1 MLAKILKKKAKW
13 YVNKGLAHYCK
24 NPNDDNDEDGKQ
36 NDDESTDCI
45 RIEFE
50 PKDSSNNDI
59 YSTADKE
66 NICVKCGRGDFH
78 MMRHHI
84 VPVTYRTLFPKRF
97 KSHMSHDIVLLCGN
111 CALSTGKSKEDD
123 GN

>member
-1 MLAKILKKKAKW
+1 VYYFIL
-13 YVNKGLAHYCK
+13 L
-24 NPNDDNDEDGKQ
+24 PQ
-36 NDDESTDCI
+36 L
-45 RIEFE
+45 
-50 PKDSSNNDI
+50 P
-59 YSTADKE
+59 ADKV
-66 NICVKCGRGDFH
+66 NIGVKCSRGDFH

>member
-1 MLAKILKKKAKW
+1 VLAKILKKKAKW
-13 YVNKGLAHYCK
+13 YVNKGLAHYFK

-59 YSTADKE
+59 YSTGSWGKW
-66 NICVKCGRGDFH
+66 VK
-78 MMRHHI
+78 
-84 VPVTYRTLFPKRF
+84 
-97 KSHMSHDIVLLCGN
+97 
-111 CALSTGKSKEDD
+111 
-123 GN
+123 